1 MYLAHELCLG
11 HMEGLL
17 CVHLPAVK
25 QEDLKLVTLHVV
37 DKTQLEGTYI
47 GRVARALDV
56 LMLCAGYGGQMVYD
70 QFVWQQCTF
79 KGAPC

>member
-25 QEDLKLVTLHVV
+25 QEDLKLQLHQLVTLHVV
-37 DKTQLEGTYI
+37 DKTQLEGTYT

-70 QFVWQQCTF
+70 QFVNVTY
-79 KGAPC
+79 